1 MSASIAVE
9 RLPLGSRSVDGNA
22 PGGLGASLRHE
33 PIMRLVEDSSSRDL
47 AGSTRAESEQD
58 SLDTSSAK
66 VTTVDFARVPAA
78 RTDTA
83 SSHSSQATLCAL
95 QEWEGCVVEIGEET
109 FEARL
114 LDVTAGALYDT
125 ESASIPLNEISHGRD
140 RLEVGSIFRW
150 VIGYERTPGGT
161 TQRVSRIHVRDLP
174 VVTESDLRA
183 GREWAR
189 ETMEKFEL

>member
-1 MSASIAVE
+1 MSASSAVE
-9 RLPLGSRSVDGNA
+9 RPPLGSRSVDGNA

-33 PIMRLVEDSSSRDL
+33 PIMRLVEDSSSLDL

-66 VTTVDFARVPAA
+66 VATVDFARVPAA

-83 SSHSSQATLCAL
+83 SSQATLCAL

-189 ETMEKFEL
+189 ETMEKFDL